1 MFENVTAQPY
11 RIVVVGSGP
20 RGLSVLERMA
30 ARLADR
36 DGPRPVELCVIDD
49 VQIGCG
55 RIWRTDQPE
64 WFLMNTI
71 AEEVSAFSGPPDG
84 GPVRPGAGPSL
95 AQWWSA
101 DDPDFPGHGS
111 FASRAR
117 YGRYMSMVLASIRA
131 ALPPSVRLR
140 EVLDRVTDLEP
151 DGGRYRLALASG
163 GRMVA
168 DRVVLVTGHAT
179 PEPYGPEAGL
189 AAFAESN
196 PRLRYLV
203 GDSAADMPL
212 DAVPAGSA
220 VGVIGLGLSF
230 YDVMAAFTLGRGG
243 RFSADGRG
251 GLTYHRTGR
260 EPLIVAG
267 SRGGMPVPAR
277 GRNQK
282 HHDHR
287 YTTVLCTVERARN
300 GKSHGAVDFRADV
313 LPWLIAEVELV
324 YRATALRRAV
334 GANSGPD
341 AEAAFRDA
349 VVAAAR
355 SGLPDVPAIA
365 TAHGAPDLPRI
376 DLDRLARP
384 FRGLSFPDP
393 DGFHAAL
400 CAHLRHDLAEAE
412 DGNVGSP
419 LKAALDVLRDT
430 RGLIR
435 ELVDFGGLTPRS
447 HRDDFLGWYQHRVA
461 FLAAGPPRI
470 RLYQF
475 VALVEAG
482 VLRIAGPATSFAADA
497 DRGRFVV
504 SSPQVAGSDVEV
516 DTLVD
521 ARIPIPALHRDPS
534 GLTSALR
541 ARGIWTG
548 YRNGSFETGGV
559 AVTNSPYHPIGR
571 SGEPDHGLYVLGI
584 PTEHTRWFMQGGSS
598 RPGFWTDFVRDAD
611 AIAASAL
618 AGAAELVEDSPAGG
632 RDGLDRSAVPTG
644 VAGH

>member
-1 MFENVTAQPY
+1 MAAAPY

-20 RGLSVLERMA
+20 RGLSVLERLA
-30 ARLADR
+30 ARLADPPVEPLGR
-36 DGPRPVELCVIDD
+36 RPIELCVIDD
-49 VQIGCG
+49 VQLGCG
-55 RIWRTDQPE
+55 RIWRTDQPD

-71 AEEVSAFSGPPDG
+71 AEEVSAFSGPPDD

-95 AQWWSA
+95 AQWWSV
-101 DDPDFPGHGS
+101 DDPDFPGPGS

-117 YGRYMSMVLASIRA
+117 YGRYMGMVLASIRA
-131 ALPPSVRLR
+131 ALPASVRLR
-140 EVLDRVTDLEP
+140 EVLDRVIDLEP
-151 DGGRYRLALASG
+151 EGDRYRLTLVG
-163 GRMVA
+163 NEQLVA

-179 PEPYGPEAGL
+179 PEPFGPEAGL
-189 AAFAESN
+189 AEFAGAH
-196 PRLRYLV
+196 PGLRYLV

-230 YDVMAAFTLGRGG
+230 YDVLAAFTLGRGG
-243 RFSADGRG
+243 RFTDDGRG
-251 GLTYHRTGR
+251 GLTYHRSGE
-260 EPLIVAG
+260 EPVIVAG

-282 HHDHR
+282 HHNHR

-300 GKSHGAVDFRADV
+300 GKPHGAVEFGADV

-324 YRATALRRAV
+324 YRATALRRA
-334 GANSGPD
+334 AGPE
-341 AEAAFRDA
+341 AGAAFRDA

-365 TAHGAPDLPRI
+365 AAHGAPDLPRI

-384 FRGLSFPDP
+384 FRGRSFRDP

-400 CAHLRHDLAEAE
+400 LGHLRQDLVEAE

-447 HRDDFLGWYQHRVA
+447 HRDEFLGWYQHRVA

-534 GLTSALR
+534 PFTTALR

-548 YRNGSFETGGV
+548 YCNGTFETGGV
-559 AVTNSPYHPIGR
+559 AVTGSPYHPIGR
-571 SGEPDHGLYVLGI
+571 SGEPAAGLYVLGI

-611 AIAASAL
+611 AIAADAL
-618 AGAAELVEDSPAGG
+618 AGAAIIEVVAPSPAPG
-632 RDGLDRSAVPTG
+632 RDDLGRSPVPTG
-644 VAGH
+644 VAGD